1 MERITLSQKIE
12 IYPNK
17 EQIEELRK
25 YFGYRRYCYNR
36 AIRVQKEIYKEWRDF
51 KSTLTESELKR
62 KVVKKILME
71 NTLHFIISEKEL
83 ILN

>member
-36 AIRVQKEIYKEWRDF
+36 AIRVQKEMYKEWRDF

-62 KVVKKILME
+62 KVVKKNI
-71 NTLHFIISEKEL
+71 NGKISFFLQFKKK
-83 ILN
+83 N